1 MSYDL
6 HAVPGRLRIKIPGLR
21 RNRHLADEL
30 CRQLNRLYGVEST
43 SANSLTG
50 SVLVC
55 YDSGVISS
63 AAILTFLSRENY
75 IDLTKSVSGEQSK
88 EDAFARVSEAAC
100 KALLGLALDR
110 ALKGSPLSILT
121 AFI

>member
-1 MSYDL
+1 MGYDL
-6 HAVPGRLRIKIPGLR
+6 HTVPGRLRIKIPGLR
-21 RNRHLADEL
+21 RNHRLASEL
-30 CRQLNRLYGVEST
+30 RLRLNSLYGVEST
-43 SANSLTG
+43 SANTMTG

-55 YDSGVISS
+55 YDPGIISNAS
-63 AAILTFLSRENY
+63 ILTYLSRENY
-75 IDLTKSVSGEQSK
+75 IDLAQSVSSDHHA
-88 EDAFARVSEAAC
+88 EDAFARVGQAAC